1 MKTVKYIKGDS
12 VKFTFDAYADKLA
25 AEGWA
30 LAEKAD
36 APPVADEPEQFGEPK
51 DNRRLALFAEAVALG
66 LRPHHRAGED
76 KLEQMIKEAKGG

>member
-1 MKTVKYIKGDS
+1 MKTVKYIRGDS

-30 LAEKAD
+30 LADKAD
-36 APPVADEPEQFGEPK
+36 AAPVAVPESFEEPK
-51 DNRRLALFAEAVALG
+51 DNRRLALYAEAVALG
-66 LRPHHRAGED
+66 LKPHHRAGED